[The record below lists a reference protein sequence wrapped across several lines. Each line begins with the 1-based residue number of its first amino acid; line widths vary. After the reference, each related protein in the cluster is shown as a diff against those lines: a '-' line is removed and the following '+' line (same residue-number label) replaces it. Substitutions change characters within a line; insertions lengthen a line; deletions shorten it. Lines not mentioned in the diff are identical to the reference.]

1 MVGNEGWSID
11 PHRVSK
17 ATDELSRRVAIQADL
32 TWHFGPGDKS
42 EHRLTMCANVNAE
55 VRPTAERCLREGP
68 AADATWEYRSS
79 QQADPRA

>member
-1 MVGNEGWSID
+1 MPRRVRHRRHLRTGLLRRNRSAFRKAPRHRVLDMVGNEGWSID

-42 EHRLTMCANVNAE
+42 EHRPRQC
-55 VRPTAERCLREGP
+55 ER
-68 AADATWEYRSS
+68 
-79 QQADPRA
+79 